1 MFEFLRETEVDILGY
16 LPDYL
21 AQDPHFKAVQLSLTA
36 EHEKQRQR
44 IIDIAKQLFIDTAT
58 WGLSDWERVYGIV
71 RDPDSTYDERRSI
84 VKSKIIG
91 MGTITPVMM
100 NYLINQFVPA
110 KDAKFIENVAP
121 GTFRIEV
128 QNAYNADKIKQT
140 IDIYKPAH
148 LSYTIAL
155 SSSAT
160 MNILCGGVIQ
170 TYDVLNIGPATD
182 GIPSV
187 DNSGL
192 YYGGFVQAYS
202 VINI

>member
-1 MFEFLRETEVDILGY
+1 MFEFLRETEVDILRY

-21 AQDPHFKAVQLSLTA
+21 AEDPHFKAVQLSLTA

-58 WGLSDWERVYGIV
+58 WGLSDWERVYGII

-140 IDIYKPAH
+140 VDVYKPAH

-155 SSSAT
+155 TAT
-160 MNILCGGVIQ
+160 AGISLLMGGIVQ
-170 TYDVLNIGPATD
+170 TYDIVNIGPAD
-182 GIPSV
+182 QSV
-187 DNSGL
+187 PVADEYL
-192 YYGGFVQAYS
+192 FVGGFVQSYL
-202 VINI
+202 VINV